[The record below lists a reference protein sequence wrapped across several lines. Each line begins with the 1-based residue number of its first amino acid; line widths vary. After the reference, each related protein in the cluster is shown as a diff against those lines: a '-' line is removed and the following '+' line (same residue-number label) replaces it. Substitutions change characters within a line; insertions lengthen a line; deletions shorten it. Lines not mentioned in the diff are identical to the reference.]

1 MNIIF
6 LVCDCGEEASPVLQ
20 FHKNRYRYICPVCD
34 AGTQRPWYKRKMKAV
49 RIWNRDA
56 LERWTLKLMT

>member
-34 AGTQRPWYKRKMKAV
+34 AGAQRPWYKRKMKAAQ
-49 RIWNRDA
+49 IWNREA
-56 LERWTLKLMT
+56 LERWTSKCMT